1 MADEVKE
8 TPAGEVSP
16 PPTKKALPTTLII
29 MVAALV
35 LVAAGGFF
43 AGKIFSGKGGESKK
57 DAKAQTVEKKAP
69 AETKKEDKPA
79 NTEEKKATGE
89 QNPASEEQKTD
100 TTAAAT
106 ADNKPIP
113 EGKTGLLTLDEF
125 TVNLNDPFGKRYA
138 MMAINLEITT
148 KELVTRIKEDQLLNA
163 KIRDIIFMIISAK
176 SYNELISVAGRFTLK
191 EEIQMRV
198 NEKIKE
204 TLNVEPIKDVL
215 FTKYL
220 LQ

>member
-1 MADEVKE
+1 MADELNQA
-8 TPAGEVSP
+8 PLGDGGSP
-16 PPTKKALPTTLII
+16 RKAAFPTTLVII
-29 MVAALV
+29 VAAMALV
-35 LVAAGGFF
+35 GAGGFF
-43 AGKIFSGKGGESKK
+43 AGKIFSGKGGDAKK
-57 DAKAQTVEKKAP
+57 DGVAQADPGKKQTDAKPEVKPTDGADKKP
-69 AETKKEDKPA
+69 EGENPPA
-79 NTEEKKATGE
+79 NGE
-89 QNPASEEQKTD
+89 QKSD
-100 TTAAAT
+100 AAAT
-106 ADNKPIP
+106 PETKIP
-113 EGKTGLLTLDEF
+113 VEGKTGLLAMDEF

-148 KELVTRIKEDQLLNA
+148 KELVTRIKEDPLLNA
-163 KIRDIIFMIISAK
+163 KIRDVIFMIISAK

-204 TLNVEPIKDVL
+204 TLNTEPVKDVL